1 MNLFLIGYRCTGKTT
16 LGKAL
21 ARRLEWSFVDTDR
34 KIVETAGV
42 SIAQMVERHGW
53 PFFRQQERKV
63 LLMVSGGDRQVVAT
77 GGGVVLDEHNIT
89 AMHNAGRVVWLT
101 ASEKIIQ
108 ARMLDDDATAGNRPS
123 LTGQG
128 MLAEIHSVLKERRPL
143 YEKAADFQIATD
155 RQEIP
160 VIVDRIVNALGLETN
175 VAHRKAD
182 DGDTNFRHSAKSTKQ
197 EH

>member
-42 SIAQMVERHGW
+42 SIAQMVKRHGW

-63 LLMVSGGDRQVVAT
+63 LHMVSGGDRQVVAT
-77 GGGVVLDEHNIT
+77 GGGVVLDEHNIA
-89 AMHNAGRVVWLT
+89 AMHNAGSIVWLT
-101 ASEKIIQ
+101 ASEKIIR
-108 ARMLDDDATAGNRPS
+108 ARMLDDDTTAGNRPS

-155 RQEIP
+155 RQEISI
-160 VIVDRIVNALGLETN
+160 IVDRILKMFELEKN
-175 VAHRKAD
+175 VARRKTD
-182 DGDTNFRHSAKSTKQ
+182 DGGAAFLHSAKPNKQ
-197 EH
+197 DY